1 MMDEPTDLP
10 SFERAASGVDPLLP
24 TGPPAVLLWQK
35 VYCFAMAALYGL
47 IAVLGLVMVVFREQ
61 FADEQTTPGESVVIG
76 LVFVAM
82 GVGLAAPF
90 LIAPFLPRRR
100 WAWVFHLV
108 IIAVG
113 MTSCLCIPFAVPLLV
128 FWIRPATQAWFGW
141 KDVEAM
147 R

>member
-1 MMDEPTDLP
+1 MTDPPNLA
-10 SFERAASGVDPLLP
+10 SFERAASGG
-24 TGPPAVLLWQK
+24 GPPSPTNPPPVLLWQK
-35 VYCFAMAALYGL
+35 VYCFAMAAMYAL
-47 IAVLGLVMVVFREQ
+47 IAVLGLAMAVFRDQ
-61 FADEQTTPGESVVIG
+61 LADEQTPPGEVVVIG
-76 LVFVAM
+76 LVFVAL

-90 LIAPFLPRRR
+90 AVAPFLPRRR
-100 WAWVFHLV
+100 WVWVLHLV

>member
-1 MMDEPTDLP
+1 MTDPP
-10 SFERAASGVDPLLP
+10 SLASVERATSGG
-24 TGPPAVLLWQK
+24 GPPSPTNPPPVLLWQK
-35 VYCFAMAALYGL
+35 VYCFAMAALYAL
-47 IAVLGLVMVVFREQ
+47 IAVLGLAMAVFRDQ
-61 FADEQTTPGESVVIG
+61 LADEQTPPGEVVVIG
-76 LVFVAM
+76 LVFVAL

-90 LIAPFLPRRR
+90 AVAPFLPRRR
-100 WAWVFHLV
+100 WVWVLHLV

>member
-1 MMDEPTDLP
+1 MTDPTNLA
-10 SFERAASGVDPLLP
+10 SVEGAAAGAGPRSP
-24 TGPPAVLLWQK
+24 TNPPPVLLWQK
-35 VYCFAMAALYGL
+35 VYCFAMAALYAL
-47 IAVLGLVMVVFREQ
+47 IAVLGLAMAVFRDQ
-61 FADEQTTPGESVVIG
+61 LADEQTPPGEVVVIG
-76 LVFVAM
+76 FVFVAL

-90 LIAPFLPRRR
+90 AVAPFLPRRR
-100 WAWVFHLV
+100 WVWVLHLV